1 MRLTQP
7 LAFISLCIVLT
18 VSVASRCLCVNCRKL
33 PHSIHPL
40 PTVRSVPSWASSYR
54 DHRMKRKLLSVKD
67 LVEELGISADSVC
80 RAYRTGEIPGAQ
92 IVRIIW
98 FGLGQVLRA
107 MESKTKAMPHNQCT
121 KGRSE
126 FVHAT

>member
-1 MRLTQP
+1 
-7 LAFISLCIVLT
+7 
-18 VSVASRCLCVNCRKL
+18 
-33 PHSIHPL
+33 
-40 PTVRSVPSWASSYR
+40 
-54 DHRMKRKLLSVKD
+54 MKRKLLSVKD
-67 LVEELGISADSVC
+67 LVKELGISADSVC

-107 MESKTKAMPHNQCT
+107 MESKTKAMPNNQCT